1 LPSATSIRSVGRPA
15 CNAFPCHSS
24 HVTAA
29 PLSPFPNFQFSFFHV
44 NETRFPSSLLPLTSV
59 VATTA
64 AAGCY
69 YSRALSQL
77 SNPNAVVIKPQG
89 ALGGYLYSIF

>member
-1 LPSATSIRSVGRPA
+1 MSRLRR
-15 CNAFPCHSS
+15 F
-24 HVTAA
+24 
-29 PLSPFPNFQFSFFHV
+29 SPFPNFQFSFSHV